1 MKSKLIDKYV
11 IGDSIWR
18 HAEGGGTLQY
28 KVVGIRSYDDGPQ
41 LEVEGVSCSHGWK
54 CRVLLAQD
62 DYKRIAAVH
71 MLNEDDEDSQRHWH
85 INEGLHFWPTRAE
98 AREEGLRRILSRVK
112 ERIQKKEED
121 LNRERK
127 YLAELE
133 AAIGEHP

>member
-1 MKSKLIDKYV
+1 MKKKDIRDYA
-11 IGDSIWR
+11 IGDAIWR

-41 LEVEGVSCSHGWK
+41 LEVEGVSCTHGWK

-71 MLNEDDEDSQRHWH
+71 MLNEDEEDSQRHWH
-85 INEGLHFWPTRAE
+85 INEGLHFWPTMAE

-112 ERIQKKEED
+112 ERIQKKDDE
-121 LNRERK
+121 LKRERK

-133 AAIGEHP
+133 AAIGETP